1 MEDKKDGKGAM
12 NSEEHHRTQNE
23 AAAAKEHVP
32 VYARPAVPNMLRA
45 RGMHQGEMY
54 VGELADHRPGAEST
68 KTDQMM
74 EGNDGHDGAVP
85 SLDFRIHRGDQG
97 SKT

>member
-1 MEDKKDGKGAM
+1 MEKKHDGKGAM
-12 NSEEHHRTQNE
+12 DSEESHRTQNE

-32 VYARPAVPNMLRA
+32 VYAQPAIPNMLRA

-54 VGELADHRPGAEST
+54 VGQLEDHRAGGEST

-74 EGNDGHDGAVP
+74 EGNDGKDGAVP
-85 SLDFRIHRGDQG
+85 SLDFRIKRGEQG
-97 SKT
+97 SK